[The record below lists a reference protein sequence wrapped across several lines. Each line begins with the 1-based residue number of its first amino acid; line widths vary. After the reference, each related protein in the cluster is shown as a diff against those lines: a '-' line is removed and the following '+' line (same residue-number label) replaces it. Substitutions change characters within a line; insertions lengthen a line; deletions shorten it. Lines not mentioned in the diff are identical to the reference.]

1 MAEAW
6 TTDMTRVK
14 SFHEE
19 EKPDPLPF
27 SSFLD
32 GRSTAVGETSL
43 TSICGDEC
51 CLDTYVRAPVRSRFL
66 P

>member
-6 TTDMTRVK
+6 TTDGHDTVK

-19 EKPDPLPF
+19 EKSDPLPF

-32 GRSTAVGETSL
+32 SRSTAVGETSL
-43 TSICGDEC
+43 ID
-51 CLDTYVRAPVRSRFL
+51 LR
-66 P
+66 